1 MVIQEKRKVPQHIAI
16 IMDGNGR
23 WAKARNLPRI
33 MGHHAGVKTVER
45 IVRAAKDEGVS
56 HLSLYAFST
65 ENWKRPRSEVKGL
78 MGLFRYYVRGK
89 VKTMIGE
96 GARLRFAGLL
106 RELPED
112 IRSMLAWAERETAQ
126 GTDIDLIVCLN
137 YGGRQEVMQ
146 AVNSLL
152 EEGKRPPITE
162 QDIADRLFLPDLPDP
177 DLLIRT
183 SGEYRLSNF
192 WLWQSSYSEFYFTEK
207 FWPDFSAQDLHE
219 AINEYIRRDR
229 RYGGTGTS

>member
-1 MVIQEKRKVPQHIAI
+1 MQEKRKVPQHIAI